1 MPRRPPPLGDR
12 KRIMPHDLD
21 AEAGVL
27 GGILLNNEALSL
39 LTNLE
44 TEDFYDHKNKVVFQ
58 AMRNLEAA
66 DRPIDV
72 ITVESEVAKT
82 GKLEAIG
89 GVAYLGELTLRVP
102 TADNVEAYAEIV
114 RTKHVTRQV
123 MLQLSQLIDEA
134 YVGET
139 EGEQLLHDVTSAM
152 MAIHTGDDEPIVTIA
167 DLVAQEAR
175 RAIADAE
182 ARAAGQM
189 VYAGVPTGI
198 IEIDTRV
205 GGTPIGIM
213 SLVIG
218 RPGNGKSTLALQFS
232 HAAQDIAQMPSLL
245 ASYEDSGQSFGQ
257 RGLAQESG
265 IGTDLIRAR
274 KLSGDDLIT
283 ISAAWAASADRG
295 ESLIS
300 ASGMPVEALLR
311 RLRRENIRRRQRG
324 LKPYRQLQVDYIQ
337 AMPMPEWARSRD
349 DGIGYI
355 SSQLKTAA
363 VKEDMSVVVYC
374 QLNREVEKRDDHRPR
389 LSDIREC
396 GALEQDGKFVIGL
409 YRPWVYGDMSSENP
423 ESKSKIKAE
432 PNELHLI
439 GLKNHQGEMYFDICL
454 FWDVK
459 CNAVYNSRLDC
470 QTGRAVRAGHLAQYQ
485 GGIRR

>member
-1 MPRRPPPLGDR
+1 MKGDER

-27 GGILLNNEALSL
+27 GGIFLNNQALTL
-39 LTNLE
+39 LSTTE
-44 TEDFYDHKNKVVFQ
+44 VEDFYDHKNKVVFA

-66 DRPIDV
+66 DRPIDI
-72 ITVESEVAKT
+72 ITVENEIAKM
-82 GKLEAIG
+82 GKLGAVG
-89 GVAYLGELTLRVP
+89 GPAYLGELTLRVP

-114 RTKHVTRQV
+114 RTKHITRKV
-123 MLQLSQLIDEA
+123 MVQLAQLLDEA

-139 EGEQLLHDVTSAM
+139 EGEALIHDVTSAM
-152 MAIHTGDDEPIVTIA
+152 MTINTGTDEAVVTIA
-167 DLVAQEAR
+167 DLIAKEAR
-175 RAIADAE
+175 QAISDAE
-182 ARAAGQM
+182 ARTAGQM

-205 GGTPIGIM
+205 GGTPIEILT
-213 SLVIG
+213 LVIG
-218 RPGNGKSTLALQFS
+218 RPGNGKSTIAMQFGR
-232 HAAQDIAQMPSLL
+232 AAQEIGKMPSLL
-245 ASYEDSGQSFGQ
+245 ASYEDSGGTFGQ

-274 KLSGDDLIT
+274 KLNADDLVT
-283 ISAAWAASADRG
+283 IGAAWAASSDRN

-300 ASGMPVEALLR
+300 ASGMSVEALLR
-311 RLRRENIRRRQRG
+311 RVRRENIRRRQRG
-324 LKPYRQLQVDYIQ
+324 LVPYRQLQVDYIQ
-337 AMPMPEWARSRD
+337 AMPMPSWARNRD

-355 SSQLKTAA
+355 SSHLKTAA
-363 VKEDMSVVVYC
+363 VKEAMSVVVYC

-409 YRPWVYGDMSSENP
+409 YRPWLYGDNSTEDVTP
-423 ESKSKIKAE
+423 GSKTRNKAE
-432 PNELHLI
+432 PSELHLI
-439 GLKNHQGEMYFDICL
+439 GLKNHQGETLFDICL

-459 CNAVYNSRLDC
+459 CNAVYNSRLDY
-470 QTGRAVRAGHLAQYQ
+470 QQARAIRAGHLAQY
-485 GGIRR
+485 RVAR

>member
-1 MPRRPPPLGDR
+1 VKGRRPPSLQGR

-39 LTNLE
+39 LTTIE
-44 TEDFYDHKNKVVFQ
+44 TEDFYDHKHKVVFQ
-58 AMRNLEAA
+58 AMRNLEVA

-72 ITVESEVAKT
+72 ITVENEIAKV
-82 GKLEAIG
+82 GKLDAIG
-89 GVAYLGELTLRVP
+89 GVAFLGELTLRVP

-114 RTKHVTRQV
+114 KTKHVTRQV
-123 MLQLSQLIDEA
+123 MLQLAQLLDEA

-152 MAIHTGDDEPIVTIA
+152 MSIRTGDDEPIVTIA
-167 DLVAQEAR
+167 DLIAKEAR
-175 RAIADAE
+175 QAISDAE
-182 ARAAGQM
+182 ARAAGRM
-189 VYAGVPTGI
+189 VYSGVPTGI

-213 SLVIG
+213 TLVIG
-218 RPGNGKSTLALQFS
+218 RPGNGKSTIAMQFS
-232 HAAQDIAQMPSLL
+232 NAAREIAQMPSLL

-265 IGTDLIRAR
+265 IGTDIIRAR
-274 KLSGDDLIT
+274 KLHADDLIT
-283 ISAAWAASADRG
+283 ISAAWAASSDRQ

-300 ASGMPVEALLR
+300 ASGMSVEALLR

-324 LKPYRQLQVDYIQ
+324 LNPYRQLQVDYIQ

-355 SSQLKTAA
+355 SGQLKTAA
-363 VKEDMSVVVYC
+363 VKEEMSVVVYC

-396 GALEQDGKFVIGL
+396 GALEQDGKFVLGL
-409 YRPWVYGDMSSENP
+409 YRPWIYGDLSTADASGG
-423 ESKSKIKAE
+423 KKIKAE
-432 PNELHLI
+432 PSELHMI
-439 GLKNHQGEMYFDICL
+439 GLKNHQGETYFDICL

-459 CNAVYNSRLDC
+459 CNAVYNSQLDY
-470 QTGRAVRAGHLAQYQ
+470 QTGRAVRASHLAEHR
-485 GGIRR
+485 GPK